1 MSAPPS
7 AAPASR
13 ATEDAE
19 DISFRL
25 VSVKTTSTP
34 EGCQGRDWLVYQIA
48 QGANMI
54 MGYRR
59 GTLQT
64 VTAEV
69 ELIVL
74 GLNERRVSGKGRPGP
89 KRGRPAAT
97 GAAPASSAPE
107 PADD

>member
-1 MSAPPS
+1 MTT
-7 AAPASR
+7 R
-13 ATEDAE
+13 AAE
-19 DISFRL
+19 DPADVSFRL
-25 VSVKTTSTP
+25 VSVTTTSTP
-34 EGCQGRDWLVYQIA
+34 EGCAGRDWLVYRIS

-89 KRGRPAAT
+89 KRGRPAANAPAP
-97 GAAPASSAPE
+97 AAPAAEPE
-107 PADD
+107 DD